1 MKHSLLTN
9 QSRPLVVTSDN
20 AAGIKQKKGR
30 GGAAEC
36 NAALYRDQNIRFFFG
51 TATINTANLK
61 DSNNLKHCYFKKTVL
76 SDMKIM
82 FVDHDLDIKKRRS
95 NPILQDL
102 AALSFQHVFPK
113 VDPKVFEDM
122 SSTQSEMFVP
132 E

>member
-1 MKHSLLTN
+1 
-9 QSRPLVVTSDN
+9 
-20 AAGIKQKKGR
+20 
-30 GGAAEC
+30 
-36 NAALYRDQNIRFFFG
+36 
-51 TATINTANLK
+51 
-61 DSNNLKHCYFKKTVL
+61 
-76 SDMKIM
+76 MKIM